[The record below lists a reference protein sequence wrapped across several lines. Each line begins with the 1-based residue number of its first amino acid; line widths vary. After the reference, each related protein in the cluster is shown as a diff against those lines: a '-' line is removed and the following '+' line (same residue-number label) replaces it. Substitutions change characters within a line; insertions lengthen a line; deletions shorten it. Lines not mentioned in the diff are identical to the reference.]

1 MVNLMKDSVAI
12 MDDIM
17 DRVSQTEVWNAIQSA
32 DPLIKD
38 AEAEL
43 TRNLDAL
50 DGIIS
55 DKQIEDLRA
64 AAWGLA
70 NATDYPAILYGMRV
84 AQAIQDVTFNPAAL
98 SQCIL
103 DRVRKCRGIIHAVA
117 A

>member
-1 MVNLMKDSVAI
+1 MNPMKDSVAI

-17 DRVSQTEVWNAIQSA
+17 DRVTQTEMWNDIQMA
-32 DPLIKD
+32 DPMIKD

-43 TRNLDAL
+43 TRQLDAL

-55 DKQIEDLRA
+55 DKRIEDIRA

-84 AQAIQDVTFNPAAL
+84 AQAIQDVTANPVLL

-103 DRVRKCRGIIHAVA
+103 DRVKKRKGGG
-117 A
+117 